1 MLDRSKYKNRIIDET
16 LKKYL
21 TIFGAVCIEG
31 PKWCGKTW
39 TSLYHSN
46 SHIML
51 GDPSKNFQNRE
62 LVKLDYDIALDG
74 TYPRLIDEWQEIP
87 ALWDAIRYKV
97 DFKEQKGQFILTG
110 SSTPNHKGILHSG
123 IGRIATLKMLPMS
136 LYEAGFSDG
145 SVSLRDL
152 CNNKF
157 SNKPSNNTSLI
168 ELAQFI
174 VRGGWPDNVDVN
186 LNDIKIIPRNYI
198 SSILK
203 NDIFVI
209 ENKSYNVH
217 KMELLLKSLARNEST
232 TVSNNKILNDIKENA
247 NESVDID
254 TVNNYLDLFNR
265 LFILDDIYP
274 YSENIRS
281 KIRIKQS
288 RKRHFVDPSL
298 ACGFLNITPNML
310 IDDLKTFGFMFE
322 SLCLRDL
329 RIYAIANDY
338 NLFHYQDYE
347 NNEIDAVLELG
358 DGNWCA
364 IEIKLGASQIDD
376 AAKNLIRISKKIEE
390 KGGKK
395 PKILC
400 VICGLTNFSY
410 RRDDGV
416 YVVGITSLKN

>member
-1 MLDRSKYKNRIIDET
+1 MLDKSKYKNRIIDET

-62 LVKLDYDIALDG
+62 LAKLDYDIALDG

-97 DFKEQKGQFILTG
+97 DFKKQKGQFILTG

-145 SVSLRDL
+145 SASLWDL

-157 SNKPSNNTSLI
+157 SNKSSNNTSLM

-186 LNDIKIIPRNYI
+186 LDDIKIIPRKYI

-203 NDIFVI
+203 NDIFVV

-254 TVNNYLDLFNR
+254 TVNNYLNLFNR

-274 YSENIRS
+274 YSENIKS

-298 ACGFLNITPNML
+298 ACGVLNITPDML
-310 IDDLKTFGFMFE
+310 IDDLKTFVFMFE

-329 RIYAIANDY
+329 RIYAMANDY

-364 IEIKLGASQIDD
+364 IEIKLGANQIDD

-410 RRDDGV
+410 LRDDGL